1 MKVLL
6 SHKKLILQPVHCTGY
21 LYQTHG
27 NYRLENNE
35 LLLGSFNNTQEVYD
49 TIKNPLPVKNQEFI
63 CKFLWVLYHDLI
75 VAAFTIE
82 FWGVLA
88 HWSLHTNRLLIYIFL
103 SIQLLQDSQKKL
115 ILTWKNYFIDGFL
128 LEQKMKI
135 IAILT
140 GFVLLY
146 QKRIYLAIL
155 CGPI

>member
-63 CKFLWVLYHDLI
+63 CKFL
-75 VAAFTIE
+75 
-82 FWGVLA
+82 
-88 HWSLHTNRLLIYIFL
+88 
-103 SIQLLQDSQKKL
+103 
-115 ILTWKNYFIDGFL
+115 
-128 LEQKMKI
+128 
-135 IAILT
+135 
-140 GFVLLY
+140 
-146 QKRIYLAIL
+146 
-155 CGPI
+155 